1 MVQYVG
7 RGESYEGQGAIA
19 LSTDK
24 CMVALSAEAVYPL
37 KAEEL
42 PFRMPSGILVVTRL
56 WHRQGFED
64 WVHVFFLTDFRDSSW
79 P

>member
-7 RGESYEGQGAIA
+7 RDESYEGQAAMA
-19 LSTDK
+19 LGTYK

-42 PFRMPSGILVVTRL
+42 PFRMPSRILAGIRR

-64 WVHVFFLTDFRDSSW
+64 WVHVFFLTDFRDSPW